1 MRKIFICI
9 YGLVFLY
16 YVIKGLL
23 NPYDFQKSS
32 DNLSNT
38 GTTIESVNETLRYK
52 TANQINDRCT
62 WIQIHL
68 DDFVY
73 KEGNLYRDYIYGNH
87 VVRRSFEL
95 QIEGNLHKENVSF
108 LLYYDDSGDLI
119 NASISPYSGDEF
131 TVYFHN
137 NKAFYLADGP
147 VNGYYEMVAE
157 AIKGNEKFDF
167 ISKNI
172 TICAEHAYK

>member
-68 DDFVY
+68 DDFIY
-73 KEGNLYRDYIYGNH
+73 KEGDLYHDYIYGNH

-95 QIEGNLHKENVSF
+95 RDENKESTSY

-119 NASISPYSGDEF
+119 NASISHDFGNVF
-131 TVYFHN
+131 AVYFP
-137 NKAFYLADGP
+137 DGP
-147 VNGYYEMVAE
+147 VNGYYELVVE
-157 AIKGNEKFDF
+157 AIKGNEQFDF
-167 ISKNI
+167 ILDDVA
-172 TICAEHAYK
+172 ICVEYAYK

>member
-16 YVIKGLL
+16 YVIKGLI
-23 NPYDFQKSS
+23 NPYDFQKSA
-32 DNLSNT
+32 DNLSNI

-68 DDFVY
+68 DDFIY
-73 KEGNLYRDYIYGNH
+73 KEGDLYHDYIYGNH

-95 QIEGNLHKENVSF
+95 RDENKESTSY

-119 NASISPYSGDEF
+119 NASISHDFGNVF
-131 TVYFHN
+131 AVYFQN

-147 VNGYYEMVAE
+147 VNGYYELVVE
-157 AIKGNEKFDF
+157 AIKGNGQFDF
-167 ISKNI
+167 ILDDVA
-172 TICAEHAYK
+172 ICLEYAYK